1 MSSIKL
7 LGAQEACGINVGA
20 ASTFSSAPNV
30 RLWNSGA
37 TARVV
42 TVANAADTTLA
53 TISLDTKATLILA
66 KSPTDQIFAAHA
78 DILGVGCITE
88 N

>member
-53 TISLDTKATLILA
+53 TISLDTKATLVLA

>member
-1 MSSIKL
+1 MGSIKL
-7 LGAQEACGINVGA
+7 LGAQETCGTTVGA